1 MLRFLAQVALPPGQ
15 KGGFDHG
22 DGDLATGRVYVAHT
36 AFGTLEVIDG
46 KRLTHATTLSGCPEG
61 SGVLCAQEERL
72 VFAASRGA
80 GKVLVISADTHDLV
94 REIGVGP
101 RPNGLAWDPGR
112 RRLLVADV
120 DPGDQFA
127 RLIEV
132 ESGLTV
138 GAPKLPGRPRWCVY
152 DAASDRFLVNIR
164 EPAQVVALSADSGQ
178 RLESWPVASAGPHG
192 LDLDPT
198 TGRALVACDGGHV
211 ITIDL
216 ESGREVGRVAIAGEP
231 DAIWFNPARKALYVA
246 IGKRGLVQVVD
257 TEKMDVSESIPT
269 GEGAHTTAFD
279 RQRQRVYVFLPETCS
294 AAVYEEA

>member
-1 MLRFLAQVALPPGQ
+1 MPPGQ
-15 KGGFDHG
+15 RGGYDHG
-22 DGDLATGRVYVAHT
+22 DVDLATGRVYVAHT
-36 AFGTLEVIDG
+36 AFGTIDVIDG
-46 KRLTHATTLSGCPEG
+46 ERLMPATTLSGCPEG
-61 SGVLCAQEERL
+61 SGVLCAQEQRL

-80 GKVLVISADTHDLV
+80 GKVLVISTDTHDLV
-94 REIGVGP
+94 KEIGVGP

-120 DPGDQFA
+120 DPADQCA

-138 GAPKLPGRPRWCVY
+138 STLKLPGRPRWCCY

-164 EPAQVVALSADSGQ
+164 EPAQVAVLSAESGQ
-178 RLESWPVASAGPHG
+178 LLESWPVASAGPHG
-192 LDLDPT
+192 LDLDAT
-198 TGRALVACDGGHV
+198 TGKVLVACDGGHV

-216 ESGREVGRVAIAGEP
+216 ESGREVGRVPIAGEP
-231 DAIWFNPARKALYVA
+231 DAIWFNPAQKALYVA
-246 IGKRGLVQVVD
+246 IGKPGLVQVVD
-257 TEKMDVSESIPT
+257 TEKLDVRESIST
-269 GEGAHTTAFD
+269 GAGAHTTAFD